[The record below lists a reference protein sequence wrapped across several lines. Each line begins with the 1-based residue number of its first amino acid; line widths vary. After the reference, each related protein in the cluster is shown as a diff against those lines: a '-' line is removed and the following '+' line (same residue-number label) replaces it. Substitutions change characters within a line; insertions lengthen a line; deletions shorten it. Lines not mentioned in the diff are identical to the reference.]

1 MIVTIL
7 ALLAAFLLDRINLA
21 PAKVTPAVR
30 TLRVGSGTVDRTIRL
45 AGSIAAQNSMYLR
58 APYMGGSRAA
68 GHTHFQLVLEKLAA
82 PGSQVRKGDIVAQFD
97 RINMATRLDDL
108 RSARVEQENNL
119 KVLRQNITVARGARD
134 QRIRVARGAVDKA
147 ALDLKTAPVRSAIQ
161 VERFRLAFDEA
172 RANHDS
178 LRVQLPYTEIA
189 NSAELRRA
197 ELTLRE
203 AIVEQRRAESNLDRM
218 VVRAPIDGLLVLLD
232 TFRGAEFAPIE
243 AGDEVRPGQTYAQLV
258 DTRAAIIEAKANQS
272 DVMDLRVG
280 APARVRFDAYPDL
293 QASARVRSISPL
305 LKASGWRR
313 SYVSEVGIVVE
324 FQLKDPRV
332 IPGLTVSVDVILETQ
347 SSEAVIQRAGVFQD
361 PARDRP
367 FAYVKSGSAWEK
379 RDLELGLMNH
389 VDIAVRSGLTAGE
402 VIAAEIPSD
411 YRIAP

>member
-1 MIVTIL
+1 MVVTIL

-68 GHTHFQLVLEKLAA
+68 GHSHFQLVLEKLAA

-119 KVLRQNITVARGARD
+119 KVLQQNIAVARGARD

-178 LRVQLPYTEIA
+178 LRTQLPYTEIA

-218 VVRAPIDGLLVLLD
+218 VVRAPIDGLVVLLD

-258 DTRAAIIEAKANQS
+258 DTRASIIEAKANQS

-293 QASARVRSISPL
+293 QAPARVRSISPL

-332 IPGLTVSVDVILETQ
+332 IPGLTVSVDVILETE

-361 PARDRP
+361 PAGARP
-367 FAYVKSGSAWEK
+367 LAYVKTESGWEK

-402 VIAAEIPSD
+402 VIAAETPSD